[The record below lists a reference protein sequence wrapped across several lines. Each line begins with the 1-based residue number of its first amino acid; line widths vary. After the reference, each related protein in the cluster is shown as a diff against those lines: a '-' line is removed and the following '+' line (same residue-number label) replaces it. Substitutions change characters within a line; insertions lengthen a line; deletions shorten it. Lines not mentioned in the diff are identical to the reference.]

1 MCERAG
7 SRERHALEKNRHS
20 IRMDSVCMHQE
31 SHTGIR
37 IKTKVNSMLRKL
49 AIRGGAAAAL
59 GAGGGLGY
67 LCWTD
72 EGTARSVQF
81 WRHILPVYAHY
92 RTVQLLNR
100 DLRVLSDEA
109 AAPIYESLHE
119 KYADEIR
126 DLCYKMRCER
136 EFKLPSYILLIIH
149 KTYTGY

>member
-1 MCERAG
+1 
-7 SRERHALEKNRHS
+7 
-20 IRMDSVCMHQE
+20 
-31 SHTGIR
+31 
-37 IKTKVNSMLRKL
+37 MLRKL